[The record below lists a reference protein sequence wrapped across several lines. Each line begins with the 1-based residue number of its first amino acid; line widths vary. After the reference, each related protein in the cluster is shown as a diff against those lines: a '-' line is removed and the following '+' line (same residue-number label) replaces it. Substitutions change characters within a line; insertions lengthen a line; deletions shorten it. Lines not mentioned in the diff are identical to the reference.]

1 MVISSTGMTS
11 GWKIR
16 NIFSQNY
23 GAGSVMIC
31 GRISSEGFTELVIPD
46 GKAFSRLHQSIR
58 RSSPTF
64 WRILFW
70 WKFYFDLFTTMEG
83 SSTPN
88 LTWKTSLGVP
98 GKN

>member
-16 NIFSQNY
+16 IIFSQNY

-31 GRISSEGFTELVIPD
+31 GRISSEGFTELVFPD

-64 WRILFW
+64 WEIMEESLFSIKTMLRPILP
-70 WKFYFDLFTTMEG
+70 
-83 SSTPN
+83 S
-88 LTWKTSLGVP
+88 
-98 GKN
+98 